1 MLRTILVWAVVVITV
16 SASAR
21 TMQSIPPASQPQ
33 ASPSSSVAT
42 NREILS
48 SYCVSCHNQKAATA
62 GLSLERIN
70 LDKVSS
76 DAAVWEKVVQ
86 KLRTGAM
93 PPAGRPRPDKHSS
106 DSLIN
111 YLETELDRASA
122 ANPNPGRPAVH
133 RLNRIEYTNAI
144 RDLLAVEI
152 DADTML
158 PIDEVNHGFDNMG
171 DILSVTPVLFER
183 YMSAA
188 RKIGRMAIGEPRAA
202 PVFEKYEIPKFLT
215 QDDRI
220 SEDLPFGSRGGISI
234 RYYFP
239 VDGEYTIRVF
249 LVRNSRDY
257 IRGLDQSHQIDFRL
271 DGERIKVLTVGGG
284 VELKDRPGPPFSQAA
299 QIGDPPSETYEH
311 GGAEEHLE
319 VRFSAKAGSRLV
331 GVTFLNKNSVAEGV
345 LRPPM
350 TQFELVQYKGGNP
363 YIDNIVISGPFD
375 STGISETPSRQK
387 IFVCRPASVAE
398 EEPCARKILSTLAR
412 RAYRRPVT
420 EKDIRTL
427 LRVYEVDR
435 AEQDF
440 DTGIQAALE
449 RILVGPEFLF
459 RIERDPAKTAPDTAY
474 RISDLELAS
483 RLSFFLWSSIPDDQL
498 LDLAEKGNLRKP
510 EILDQQIRRMLNEPR
525 SRTLVTNFA
534 GQWLYLRNI
543 RSKMPD
549 PELFPE
555 FDENLREAFQQETEL
570 FVESTLREN
579 QSALKLLDADYTF
592 LNERLARHYG
602 IPNVYGSHFRRV
614 SLDPK
619 FDARRGLLGQG
630 SLLTVTSY
638 ANRTSVVLRGK
649 WLLENLLGAPPPP
662 PPANVPALED
672 SAPDGKTLPLRQLME
687 KHRMNAGCASC
698 HAAMDPMGFA
708 LENFDAIGKWRN
720 TDADAPI
727 DSSGVLPDGT
737 KLDGAAGLRNVLV
750 KRPEEFVNVVA
761 ERMLTY
767 ALGRGLEYY
776 DAPAVR
782 KIVREAAHDDY
793 RWLSLISATAKS
805 VPFQMRRSQ
814 KP

>member
-1 MLRTILVWAVVVITV
+1 MLKTILVCAVVVLTTSIP
-16 SASAR
+16 AA
-21 TMQSIPPASQPQ
+21 TMQSPSLLPQPPASIALS
-33 ASPSSSVAT
+33 ASI
-42 NREILS
+42 NREVLS
-48 SYCVSCHNQKAATA
+48 TYCVTCHNQKSPAA
-62 GLSLERIN
+62 GMMLDRLNLE
-70 LDKVSS
+70 KVSE
-76 DAAVWEKVVQ
+76 DAAGWEKVVQ

-93 PPAGRPRPDKHSS
+93 PPAGRPRPDKHSY

-133 RLNRIEYTNAI
+133 RLNRAEYTNAI

-152 DADTML
+152 DGESLL

-171 DILSVTPVLFER
+171 DVLSVTPVLFER
-183 YMSAA
+183 YMSVA
-188 RKIGRMAIGEPRAA
+188 RKIGQLAIGEPKAP
-202 PVFEKYEIPKFLT
+202 PVFEKYDVPKFLT

-220 SEDLPFGSRGGISI
+220 SEDLPFGSRGGIVL

-239 VDGEYTIRVF
+239 LDGEYTIRVF

-257 IRGLDQSHQIDFRL
+257 IRGLDQPHEIDFRL
-271 DGERIKVLTVGGG
+271 DGERIKVLPVGGG
-284 VELKDRPGPPFSQAA
+284 DELKGAPGPPFSQAA

-319 VRFSAKAGSRLV
+319 IRFRAKAGSRLV
-331 GVTFLNKNSVAEGV
+331 GVTFLNKNSVPEGV
-345 LRPPM
+345 YRPPM

-363 YIDNIVISGPFD
+363 YIDNIVISGPYD
-375 STGISETPSRQK
+375 ATGLGETPSRQK
-387 IFVCRPASVAE
+387 IFVCRPTRIAD

-420 EKDIRTL
+420 DKDIRTL
-427 LRVYEVDR
+427 LRVYEADR
-435 AEQDF
+435 TERGF
-440 DTGIQAALE
+440 DAGIQAALE

-459 RIERDPAKTAPDTAY
+459 RIERDPANVAPDTVY

-498 LDLAEKGNLRKP
+498 LDLAESGKLKDP
-510 EILDQQIRRMLNEPR
+510 VIFDQQIGRMLNDPR

-534 GQWLYLRNI
+534 EQWLYLRNI
-543 RSKMPD
+543 RSKTPD

-555 FDENLREAFQQETEL
+555 FDENLRDAFQKETEL

-579 QSALKLLDADYTF
+579 QSVLRLLDANYTF

-614 SLDPK
+614 ALGPE

-649 WLLENLLGAPPPP
+649 WLLDNILGAPPPP
-662 PPANVPALED
+662 PPPNVPSLEE
-672 SAPDGKTLPLRQLME
+672 SAADGKPLPLRQLME
-687 KHRMNAGCASC
+687 RHRANPACAGC
-698 HAAMDPMGFA
+698 HAAMDPLGFA
-708 LENFDAIGKWRN
+708 LENFDAIGRWRN
-720 TDADAPI
+720 ADAGTPI
-727 DSSGVLPDGT
+727 DSSGVLPNGT
-737 KLDGAAGLRNVLV
+737 KLDGPSGLRNVLV
-750 KRPEEFVNVVA
+750 SRPEEFVNVVA

-767 ALGRGLEYY
+767 AGGRGLEYY
-776 DAPAVR
+776 DVPAIR
-782 KIVREAAHDDY
+782 KIVREAARDDY
-793 RWLSLISATAKS
+793 RWLSFISATARS
-805 VPFQMRRSQ
+805 IPFQMRRSQ